1 MHLNLICREQEGPRV
16 NQGIKWLK
24 RNPARGVEGVR
35 EGRRGSEGTG
45 KREWR
50 GNFDWGVRT
59 NKQK

>member
-35 EGRRGSEGTG
+35 EGRRVRKELG
-45 KREWR
+45 R
-50 GNFDWGVRT
+50 GNGGETLIGV
-59 NKQK
+59 